1 MIHAYDE
8 QYLSDAMH
16 NLGEAFDFARN
27 VCQIELDT
35 FLSMMISSGV
45 AALFESGTPKYVSG
59 MSGTELVMDVLK
71 KSGIEQE
78 KASVQTEYDC
88 SPEYWTGWI
97 VAYFQWY
104 TGRSFQSIC
113 EVLSMREILRLYPTL
128 HEVSE
133 DRAVDTLNNIILKK
147 ALPTRLQA
155 RRKNCKLTQRKL
167 SEMSGVNIRTIQQY
181 EGRSKDIN
189 KAAGATLRSLAQV
202 LSCRIEDLLEYESD
216 RHNAGNN
223 RYIIDHAKYFL
234 VAGSPVH
241 GRSQDQG
248 DGQSDRNT
256 DHVEESI
263 TKTLP
268 EKLVI
273 EHVNIVFQA
282 DNLGFL
288 NGLSHRP
295 GSEAGVDGHSEGDHD
310 KDQHSD
316 QRNSDQCVSPQRVLL
331 AIVQSTLAQVRCRHA
346 LTGCLLH
353 IFRLSFGSEVRPV
366 SSQMPCNEGKEEGG

>member
-1 MIHAYDE
+1 MIRAYDE

-16 NLGEAFDFARN
+16 NLGEAFDYARN
-27 VCQIELDT
+27 ICQIELDM

-104 TGRSFQSIC
+104 TGRSFQSIS

-133 DRAVDTLNNIILKK
+133 NRAVDTLNNIILKK

-155 RRKNCKLTQRKL
+155 RRKNSRLTQRKL

-202 LSCRIEDLLEYESD
+202 LSCRIEDLLEY
-216 RHNAGNN
+216 N
-223 RYIIDHAKYFL
+223 
-234 VAGSPVH
+234 
-241 GRSQDQG
+241 
-248 DGQSDRNT
+248 
-256 DHVEESI
+256 SI
-263 TKTLP
+263 
-268 EKLVI
+268 
-273 EHVNIVFQA
+273 
-282 DNLGFL
+282 
-288 NGLSHRP
+288 
-295 GSEAGVDGHSEGDHD
+295 
-310 KDQHSD
+310 
-316 QRNSDQCVSPQRVLL
+316 
-331 AIVQSTLAQVRCRHA
+331 
-346 LTGCLLH
+346 
-353 IFRLSFGSEVRPV
+353 
-366 SSQMPCNEGKEEGG
+366 

>member
-1 MIHAYDE
+1 MIRAYDE

-71 KSGIEQE
+71 QSGIEQE

-104 TGRSFQSIC
+104 TGRSFQSIS

-133 DRAVDTLNNIILKK
+133 DRAVDTLNAIIRGK

-155 RRKNCKLTQRKL
+155 RRKNCSLTQRKL
-167 SEMSGVNIRTIQQY
+167 SEVSGVNLRAIQQY

-189 KAAGATLRSLAQV
+189 KAAGATLRSLSQV
-202 LSCRIEDLLEYESD
+202 LSCRIEDLLEYDMS
-216 RHNAGNN
+216 
-223 RYIIDHAKYFL
+223 
-234 VAGSPVH
+234 
-241 GRSQDQG
+241 
-248 DGQSDRNT
+248 
-256 DHVEESI
+256 
-263 TKTLP
+263 
-268 EKLVI
+268 
-273 EHVNIVFQA
+273 
-282 DNLGFL
+282 
-288 NGLSHRP
+288 
-295 GSEAGVDGHSEGDHD
+295 
-310 KDQHSD
+310 
-316 QRNSDQCVSPQRVLL
+316 
-331 AIVQSTLAQVRCRHA
+331 A
-346 LTGCLLH
+346 LYA
-353 IFRLSFGSEVRPV
+353 E
-366 SSQMPCNEGKEEGG
+366 

>member
-8 QYLSDAMH
+8 QYLSDAMR
-16 NLGEAFDFARN
+16 NLGEAFDFAQN
-27 VCQIELDT
+27 VCRIELDT

-59 MSGTELVMDVLK
+59 MSGTELVLDVLK

-78 KASVQTEYDC
+78 KGSVQTEYDC

-167 SEMSGVNIRTIQQY
+167 SELSGVNIRTIQQY
-181 EGRSKDIN
+181 EGRAKDIN

-202 LSCRIEDLLEYESD
+202 LSCRIEDLLEYDTS
-216 RHNAGNN
+216 AG
-223 RYIIDHAKYFL
+223 RRRK
-234 VAGSPVH
+234 ST
-241 GRSQDQG
+241 Q
-248 DGQSDRNT
+248 
-256 DHVEESI
+256 I
-263 TKTLP
+263 T
-268 EKLVI
+268 EI
-273 EHVNIVFQA
+273 
-282 DNLGFL
+282 
-288 NGLSHRP
+288 
-295 GSEAGVDGHSEGDHD
+295 
-310 KDQHSD
+310 
-316 QRNSDQCVSPQRVLL
+316 
-331 AIVQSTLAQVRCRHA
+331 
-346 LTGCLLH
+346 
-353 IFRLSFGSEVRPV
+353 
-366 SSQMPCNEGKEEGG
+366 